1 LPILFLLS
9 ILMKNNYMAKLKVKE
24 FDNENLLVDFVN
36 NHQIQRDD
44 IVLIEHVRGEVV
56 YRLFWYYEVK

>member
-1 LPILFLLS
+1 
-9 ILMKNNYMAKLKVKE
+9 MKNNYMAKLKVKE